1 MGQKWGLLTKTIEMA
16 LITWQEAARLAGI
29 HFGKF
34 GGLAA
39 AANMTVEQR
48 KARSAAANKAR
59 WDAYR
64 ARKATTTPQPI
75 GREIRNDTQEGNL

>member
-1 MGQKWGLLTKTIEMA
+1 MT

-34 GGLAA
+34 GGLKAA
-39 AANMTVEQR
+39 ENMTFEQR
-48 KARSAAANKAR
+48 QTRSAKANKAR

-64 ARKATTTPQPI
+64 ARKAANATEATTTQQPI
-75 GREIRNDTQEGNL
+75 GREIGKDTQEGNL